1 MLFIVYYPLNELTFT
16 LLQQEVCMTEQYKSK
31 QIDRQML
38 LSTSEVLR
46 VLNIAKHKL
55 DYLFESRKLKRE
67 DFTTL
72 DNGHRIYRQS
82 DLNKIRQVLFKVSR

>member
-1 MLFIVYYPLNELTFT
+1 
-16 LLQQEVCMTEQYKSK
+16 MTEQNKSK
-31 QIDRQML
+31 ILRNEKL

-46 VLNIAKHKL
+46 ILNIAKHKL

-72 DNGHRIYRQS
+72 DNGHRIYKEA
-82 DLNKIRQVLFKVSR
+82 DVNKIRQVLFEVSAK

>member
-1 MLFIVYYPLNELTFT
+1 
-16 LLQQEVCMTEQYKSK
+16 MTEQDKSELLDTEK
-31 QIDRQML
+31 L

-46 VLNIAKHKL
+46 KLNIAKHKL

-72 DNGHRIYRQS
+72 DNGHRIYRES
-82 DLNKIRQVLFKVSR
+82 DLQKIRQVLFEVMAK

>member
-1 MLFIVYYPLNELTFT
+1 
-16 LLQQEVCMTEQYKSK
+16 MTEQDKSEMLDTEK
-31 QIDRQML
+31 L

-46 VLNIAKHKL
+46 KLNIAKHKL
-55 DYLFESRKLKRE
+55 NYLFESRKLKRE

-82 DLNKIRQVLFKVSR
+82 DIARIKEALFQVENK

>member
-1 MLFIVYYPLNELTFT
+1 
-16 LLQQEVCMTEQYKSK
+16 MTEQDKSEMLDTEK
-31 QIDRQML
+31 L

-46 VLNIAKHKL
+46 KLNIAKHKL

-72 DNGHRIYRQS
+72 DNGHRIYRES
-82 DLNKIRQVLFKVSR
+82 DLQKIRQVLFEVMAK

>member
-1 MLFIVYYPLNELTFT
+1 MTYNE
-16 LLQQEVCMTEQYKSK
+16 K
-31 QIDRQML
+31 L

-55 DYLFESRKLKRE
+55 DYLFESRKLRRE

-72 DNGHRIYRQS
+72 GNGHRVYRQG
-82 DLNKIRQVLFKVSR
+82 DLCKIKEALFEVSTK

>member
-1 MLFIVYYPLNELTFT
+1 MK
-16 LLQQEVCMTEQYKSK
+16 QEYKS
-31 QIDRQML
+31 QSVIDEKL

-46 VLNIAKHKL
+46 ILNIAKHKL
-55 DYLFESRKLKRE
+55 DYLFESRKLRRE

-82 DLNKIRQVLFKVSR
+82 DLCKIRQALFEVSAK

>member
-1 MLFIVYYPLNELTFT
+1 
-16 LLQQEVCMTEQYKSK
+16 MTEQDKSEMLDTEK
-31 QIDRQML
+31 L

-46 VLNIAKHKL
+46 KLNIAKHKL

-72 DNGHRIYRQS
+72 DNGHRIYRER
-82 DLNKIRQVLFKVSR
+82 DLQKIRQVLFEVMAK

>member
-1 MLFIVYYPLNELTFT
+1 
-16 LLQQEVCMTEQYKSK
+16 MTEQGKTEIQDAEK
-31 QIDRQML
+31 L

-46 VLNIAKHKL
+46 ELNIAKHKL

-72 DNGHRIYRQS
+72 DNGHRIYKVG
-82 DLNKIRQVLFKVSR
+82 DLNKIKKALFDVMSK

>member
-1 MLFIVYYPLNELTFT
+1 
-16 LLQQEVCMTEQYKSK
+16 MTEQDKSEMLDTEK
-31 QIDRQML
+31 L

-46 VLNIAKHKL
+46 KLNIAKHKL

-72 DNGHRIYRQS
+72 DNGHRIYRES
-82 DLNKIRQVLFKVSR
+82 DLQKIRQVLFEVMAR

>member
-1 MLFIVYYPLNELTFT
+1 
-16 LLQQEVCMTEQYKSK
+16 MTEQDKLEIRDK
-31 QIDRQML
+31 GKL

-55 DYLFESRKLKRE
+55 DYLFESRKLRRG

-72 DNGHRIYRQS
+72 DNGHRIYKES
-82 DLNKIRQVLFKVSR
+82 DLNKIRQALFEVMAK